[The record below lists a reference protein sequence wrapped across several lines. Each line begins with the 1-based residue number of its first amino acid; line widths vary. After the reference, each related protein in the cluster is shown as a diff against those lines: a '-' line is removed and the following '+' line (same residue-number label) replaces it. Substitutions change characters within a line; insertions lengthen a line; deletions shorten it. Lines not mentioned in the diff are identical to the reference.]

1 MPNKKPRRVA
11 IMRGAAIQT
20 EAVEH
25 DVAGYL
31 PASINAANDESA
43 RIKAEQERG
52 FKVGFDLGRDDGY
65 KQVVAQ
71 NREWQAR
78 CEAAVQALEA
88 AAADLRA
95 REVTALHEVA
105 DQTALLSLLIAEQIL
120 QRDVAQQADP
130 GQDAIRRVLGDLP
143 DDGPLQIH
151 LSPDDLETL
160 GEIDTLFVGR
170 EFSVLPDQAV
180 ASGSVV
186 MRCNATTIDGN
197 ITTALERARQQ
208 LR

>member
-151 LSPDDLETL
+151 LSPDDLKTL
-160 GEIDTLFVGR
+160 SEIDTLFVGR

-186 MRCNATTIDGN
+186 VRCNATTIDGN

>member
-1 MPNKKPRRVA
+1 MPTKKPRRVA

-186 MRCNATTIDGN
+186 VRCNATTIDGN

>member
-65 KQVVAQ
+65 K
-71 NREWQAR
+71 
-78 CEAAVQALEA
+78 
-88 AAADLRA
+88 
-95 REVTALHEVA
+95 
-105 DQTALLSLLIAEQIL
+105 
-120 QRDVAQQADP
+120 
-130 GQDAIRRVLGDLP
+130 
-143 DDGPLQIH
+143 
-151 LSPDDLETL
+151 
-160 GEIDTLFVGR
+160 
-170 EFSVLPDQAV
+170 
-180 ASGSVV
+180 
-186 MRCNATTIDGN
+186 
-197 ITTALERARQQ
+197 
-208 LR
+208 

>member
-1 MPNKKPRRVA
+1 MSNKKPRRVA
-11 IMRGAAIQT
+11 IMRGASIQT

-31 PASINAANDESA
+31 PASINAANDELA

-71 NREWQAR
+71 NREWAER

-88 AAADLRA
+88 AAAELRA
-95 REVTALHEVA
+95 REVTALYEVA
-105 DQTALLSLLIAEQIL
+105 DQTAMLSLLIAQQIL

-130 GQDAIRRVLGDLP
+130 GMDAIRRVLGDLP
-143 DDGPLQIH
+143 EDGPLQLH
-151 LSPDDLETL
+151 LSPDDIETL
-160 GEIDTLFVGR
+160 GDIEGLFVGR
-170 EFSVLPDQAV
+170 SFQVLPDQSV
-180 ASGSVV
+180 SSGSVV
-186 MRCNATTIDGN
+186 VRCNATTIDGN
-197 ITTALERARQQ
+197 INSALERARQQ

>member
-78 CEAAVQALEA
+78 CKAAVQALEA

-186 MRCNATTIDGN
+186 VRCNATTIDGN

>member
-1 MPNKKPRRVA
+1 M
-11 IMRGAAIQT
+11 
-20 EAVEH
+20 
-25 DVAGYL
+25 
-31 PASINAANDESA
+31 
-43 RIKAEQERG
+43 
-52 FKVGFDLGRDDGY
+52 
-65 KQVVAQ
+65 VAQ

-105 DQTALLSLLIAEQIL
+105 DQTALLSLFIAEQIL

-186 MRCNATTIDGN
+186 VRCNATTIDGN

>member
-186 MRCNATTIDGN
+186 VRCNATTIDGN